1 MWEALVGNVL
11 GDEAVL
17 VYLLGG
23 KNEGTLFVDRQDT
36 ICVTYSASISVVW
49 VQTESAMR
57 SSPGELSFLLC
68 RTVPFRT
75 KSACAIP
82 RLISSSSV
90 RSALAMKALC
100 SRGRNQP

>member
-49 VQTESAMR
+49 VQTESAM
-57 SSPGELSFLLC
+57 
-68 RTVPFRT
+68 
-75 KSACAIP
+75 
-82 RLISSSSV
+82 
-90 RSALAMKALC
+90 
-100 SRGRNQP
+100 